1 VIALPSRG
9 RATAT
14 IAALLLA
21 ATAGAE
27 SLPMPSQEGAGG
39 LAMLD
44 WRPLAAA
51 IEAPTLI
58 LWGDQDL
65 LFDARSQERL
75 PGAVPGAR
83 LETFAGLGH
92 NLLRE
97 DSERVAAAIGDFRSE

>member
-27 SLPMPSQEGAGG
+27 SLPMPSQEGAAG
-39 LAMLD
+39 LAMPG
-44 WRPLAAA
+44 WRPHAAA

-58 LWGDQDL
+58 LWGDQAS

-75 PGAVPGAR
+75 QGSVPGAR

-92 NLLRE
+92 NLLWE
-97 DSERVAAAIGDFRSE
+97 DPEEVAAAIGDFLSE